1 MDLKSKIREIKD
13 FPKAGIC
20 FKDITTL
27 LKDGKSFKYAIQQM
41 AKDLEDKKIDVIAG
55 PEARGFLIGA
65 PLAYELG
72 VGFVPARK
80 KGKLP
85 AEVIKAEYQLE
96 YGTDILEMHK
106 DAIKP
111 GQKVLVV
118 DDLLA
123 TGGTIV
129 STIKLVEELGGEVV
143 GLSFLIELSF
153 LNGREALSDYEV
165 FSIIKY

>member
-13 FPKAGIC
+13 FPKSGIC

-27 LKDGKSFKYAIQQM
+27 LKDGKSFKYAIKQM
-41 AKDLEDKKIDVIAG
+41 AEELKNKKIDIIAG

-80 KGKLP
+80 RGKLP
-85 AEVIKAEYQLE
+85 AEVIKAEYKLE
-96 YGTDILEMHK
+96 YGSDILEMHK

-111 GQKVLVV
+111 GEKVLIV

-129 STIKLVEELGGEVV
+129 STIKLVEELGGQVI
-143 GLSFLIELSF
+143 GLSFLIELGF
-153 LNGREALSDYEV
+153 LNGREALRDYEV
-165 FSIIKY
+165 YSIIKY